1 MVSKPIDQVNLLTA
15 KKEAKE
21 ASTQTGV
28 IQCPERLHFPMDEIP
43 KGSHQFYVPV
53 FIGDMALHMLVDSG
67 SSLTVIDIKT
77 FNCVDKESKG
87 KLCDSTHSCKNAS
100 NQVVYIA
107 GECILTLDFNQHR

>member
-1 MVSKPIDQVNLLTA
+1 MLSS

-53 FIGDMALHMLVDSG
+53 LVGKMALYMLVDSG

-77 FNCVDKESKG
+77 FNRINNKSKG

-107 GECILTLDFNQHR
+107 GE